1 MGNNKDYTI
10 HFISKIRRKAG
21 NFIEKELKDHG
32 IDDLIFSHG
41 SILSVLYQHDRLM
54 LSEIAEL
61 VGKDKSTITQH
72 ANRLAELNY
81 IKKEKSKE
89 DKRVTC
95 VTLTEKGE
103 AIRKDFE
110 EISEKLIAR
119 AYDGFSEEEQ
129 IIFLM
134 LLKKLYSNFS

>member
-1 MGNNKDYTI
+1 MGNKDYTI

-103 AIRKDFE
+103 AMRKDFE

>member
-21 NFIEKELKDHG
+21 KFIEKELKDHG

-72 ANRLAELNY
+72 ANRLEELNY
-81 IKKEKSKE
+81 IKKEKSQE

-103 AIRKDFE
+103 AMRKDFT
-110 EISEKLIAR
+110 EISEKLISR
-119 AYDGFSEEEQ
+119 AYDGFTEEEQ
-129 IIFLM
+129 MIFLM

>member
-1 MGNNKDYTI
+1 MGNQKDYTI
-10 HFISKIRRKAG
+10 HFISKIRRRAG
-21 NFIEKELKDHG
+21 NYIEEELENHG

-54 LSEIAEL
+54 LSKIAEL

-72 ANRLAELNY
+72 ANRLEELNY
-81 IKKEKSKE
+81 IKKEKSEE

-95 VTLTEKGE
+95 VTLTKKGE
-103 AIRKDFE
+103 AMREDFKD
-110 EISEKLIAR
+110 ISEKLISK

-129 IIFLM
+129 MIFLM

>member
-103 AIRKDFE
+103 AMRKDFE